1 MPSGTVQMRSPDEQR
16 GEQHPRSGFRET
28 ITCDGDF
35 HACPGPG
42 NFENISGDVP
52 AFQVMCPYL
61 EISLAAEATEQAV
74 NARSLS
80 ATFITGERDLDS
92 IIVDAQQSQG

>member
-1 MPSGTVQMRSPDEQR
+1 MLVPDPEISKTFQ
-16 GEQHPRSGFRET
+16 ET
-28 ITCDGDF
+28 
-35 HACPGPG
+35 CPQ
-42 NFENISGDVP
+42 
-52 AFQVMCPYL
+52 FQVMCPYL

-92 IIVDAQQSQG
+92 IIVDA